1 MCTRVIIK
9 VYSTNRVEIKFVY
22 TIRTGMCKQNFKK
35 TDVKGRRYRYRIGLE
50 TLVDYTENYE
60 CHRNINKCVN
70 ILPYE

>member
-35 TDVKGRRYRYRIGLE
+35 LTLKDEGIGIE
-50 TLVDYTENYE
+50 
-60 CHRNINKCVN
+60 
-70 ILPYE
+70 